1 MRTPNITED
10 DDVLDYSQ
18 TMRIKLIDSL
28 MRDGNITD
36 ELDEKSLMVK
46 TLADLSDVAMKKKK
60 LGAFVRQNELD
71 RQASLF
77 VSTVLKQTGNRSPFE
92 ADEVKP
98 SKIPEL
104 PDGMLEQFDISDTE
118 LQQGLNTERYEDFT
132 QRMEPIMEAQRE
144 KEESWLLSQKKA

>member
-1 MRTPNITED
+1 MHTPNITDD

-18 TMRIKLIDSL
+18 TMRVKLIDSL
-28 MRDGNITD
+28 MRDGNVSNEI
-36 ELDEKSLMVK
+36 DEKSLLNKV
-46 TLADLSDVAMKKKK
+46 LADLSDVAMKKKK

-92 ADEVKP
+92 SENTQS
-98 SKIPEL
+98 SKIPEV
-104 PDGMLEQFDISDTE
+104 PDVILDRFEISDTE

-132 QRMEPIMEAQRE
+132 QRMEPIMVAQRQ
-144 KEESWLLSQKKA
+144 KEEDWLQSQKKA